1 MNDTQTHALPQD
13 RNAERGL
20 SKLEYAAIHICVG
33 LSANPAFGHEMPEVQ
48 IAQMAVNQARALF
61 AELNDPEQ

>member
-1 MNDTQTHALPQD
+1 MDNQSDYEPMAFD
-13 RNAERGL
+13 EFNGL
-20 SKLEYAAIHICVG
+20 TKLQYAAIQICAG